1 MNTLKERII
10 SRLTDLDMKRAD
22 LARTAGLSRR
32 ASVSNIINGKTK
44 KMSSETLFLIAGALK
59 CNPGWLRDGKGPQ
72 DMQLMQPSESRTI
85 EMFRPLISVWLVQ
98 IPRSLSMQLRRT
110 CARSTCIQ
118 SKSAS
123 PSRLA
128 SCASSVTVE
137 RQRKRPSKKLR
148 LGLAPWRGRPRNRHW

>member
-22 LARTAGLSRR
+22 LARTAGLSC

-85 EMFRPLISVWLVQ
+85 E
-98 IPRSLSMQLRRT
+98 
-110 CARSTCIQ
+110 
-118 SKSAS
+118 
-123 PSRLA
+123 
-128 SCASSVTVE
+128 
-137 RQRKRPSKKLR
+137 KLR
-148 LGLAPWRGRPRNRHW
+148 QLPSGQMAIIEVLLDSMLEQLGKPKP